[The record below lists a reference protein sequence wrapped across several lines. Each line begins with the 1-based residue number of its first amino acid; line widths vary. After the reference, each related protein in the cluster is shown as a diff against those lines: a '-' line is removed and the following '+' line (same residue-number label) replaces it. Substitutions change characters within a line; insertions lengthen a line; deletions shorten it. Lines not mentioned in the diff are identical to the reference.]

1 MECPRI
7 PDPVPPYAPMEVKGL
22 DRGRFSVIAYILF
35 YSFQFLNQGDLIF
48 PAPISAWTPSTNLEE
63 MSPDTRSG
71 GSMHSNGSKGVREL
85 FFFYSEMWVFFFYG
99 MRDAL
104 GPNPIPLDF
113 SGDSPPTG

>member
-1 MECPRI
+1 LHIYFFILSIFETWESDLSRQ
-7 PDPVPPYAPMEVKGL
+7 DLRLDSFHELDELPP
-22 DRGRFSVIAYILF
+22 
-35 YSFQFLNQGDLIF
+35 N
-48 PAPISAWTPSTNLEE
+48 
-63 MSPDTRSG
+63 TRSG